1 MLKDGVSTKEK
12 EMFLKKYHLQT
23 VLQPTIY
30 CWMINVLG
38 FTYCDCQKT
47 YYVDGHEREDA
58 VLYWNQFCKRYL
70 TEYGAPMHVLDTAKN
85 GPCQLMSWTQKSDA
99 DTTTTLRIT
108 LQCANITLMQFQM
121 MII

>member
-99 DTTTTLRIT
+99 DTTTLRIT